1 MIQGNDDYNHLGN
14 IVIGN
19 DLFSTFEGDIR
30 YHYVINNGTRFTA
43 ENAIK
48 LQLANAWSSVND
60 RRVTIT
66 RTNANQMDLDLFSV
80 FNTSTLNTSAI
91 TNVGFYAVK
100 SGSGEVKFLFA
111 INDYPTASSDNDIR
125 VYINNWKI

>member
-1 MIQGNDDYNHLGN
+1 
-14 IVIGN
+14 
-19 DLFSTFEGDIR
+19 
-30 YHYVINNGTRFTA
+30 
-43 ENAIK
+43 
-48 LQLANAWSSVND
+48 
-60 RRVTIT
+60 VTIT